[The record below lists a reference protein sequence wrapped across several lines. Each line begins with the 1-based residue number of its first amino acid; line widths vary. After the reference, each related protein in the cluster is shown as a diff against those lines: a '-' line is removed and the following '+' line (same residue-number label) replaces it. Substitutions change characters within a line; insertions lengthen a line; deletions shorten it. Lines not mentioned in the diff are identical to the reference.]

1 MSDKFAKVFFTKS
14 LNSFNVSK
22 VLDKVFDTLDFTFTD
37 DIIGIKI
44 HTGEKGNR
52 NFIKA
57 KYLSECLKF
66 IDSDIEKCIIECN
79 TAYEGARNDSDNSHR
94 STSLCRMYRMGKYH
108 CSRSRLPC
116 RPQSGSA
123 AASHDR
129 V

>member
-79 TAYEGARNDSDNSHR
+79 TAYEGARNDSDKHIQLLKEHEWS
-94 STSLCRMYRMGKYH
+94 K
-108 CSRSRLPC
+108 
-116 RPQSGSA
+116 
-123 AASHDR
+123 
-129 V
+129 